1 MRHKSYQYK
10 VLSHWEDLDGKSV
23 NEVIENGYVVIITDN
38 TILIYN
44 PDSRECIRWSEL
56 HPNMQRVITAMTG
69 ISADQIIDILPG
81 AFI

>member
-1 MRHKSYQYK
+1 M
-10 VLSHWEDLDGKSV
+10 LSHWEDLDGKSV

-38 TILIYN
+38 TMLIYN

-69 ISADQIIDILPG
+69 ITADQIIDILPG

>member
-23 NEVIENGYVVIITDN
+23 NEVIENGYVVIMTDN
-38 TILIYN
+38 TRLIYN
-44 PDSRECIRWSEL
+44 PEVKKCLKFAEL

-69 ISADQIIDILPG
+69 ITTDQIIDQIEVP
-81 AFI
+81 A